1 MSHLRV
7 GLSALSI
14 HLELALHSAGHPV
27 PVSGVHPHP
36 VITPSHSFQGCGA
49 RGRGARAAPGRR
61 RWPPCRGSPGLWR
74 AILPL
79 QTRRPWGLM
88 PPSRTIAT
96 PVAALCT
103 WVESKGDGG
112 VVDLLGSRGQRG
124 RSGPVQAMLCSE
136 TWGFFVRSLSALLCC
151 LRRWLV

>member
-1 MSHLRV
+1 MLITPRKSPDCCKQVIAWRVSSPGTNPRTGSWVAKSVSHLRV
-7 GLSALSI
+7 GLPALSI
-14 HLELALHSAGHPV
+14 HLEPALHSAGHPV
-27 PVSGVHPHP
+27 PVSGVHPHA
-36 VITPSHSFQGCGA
+36 VITPSHSFQGCGS

-112 VVDLLGSRGQRG
+112 VV
-124 RSGPVQAMLCSE
+124 VY
-136 TWGFFVRSLSALLCC
+136 
-151 LRRWLV
+151 